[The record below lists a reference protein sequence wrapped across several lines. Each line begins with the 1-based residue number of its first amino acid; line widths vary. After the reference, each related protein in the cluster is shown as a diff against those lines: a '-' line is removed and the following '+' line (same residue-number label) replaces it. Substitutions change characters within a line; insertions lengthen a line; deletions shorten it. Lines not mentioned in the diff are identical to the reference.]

1 MRGLRRSPGF
11 TATVILT
18 LGLGIGANAAMFGV
32 IDRLMLR
39 PYAYLR
45 EPARVHRVYL
55 QSTHRDRTRIASG
68 GIEYTT
74 YLDLRKGSSS
84 FSRFAAFTSGPMA
97 VGSGDAVREFAVA
110 SVSGSFF
117 DFFDARPVLGRFFG
131 AAEDITPQGAPVAV
145 LSYAFWKTEFGGRD
159 VVGEILQVRNI
170 PCTIIGVAPEGF
182 DGVMAERPPAIYIPI
197 TTNAGYANA
206 QSDLTGY
213 FTRYNWGWIS
223 IMAQRNPGISVDEA
237 SADLSDAYLG
247 SWNASLALD
256 PEGTPPEIARP
267 RAIAGPLKIAAGP
280 DPSLEARTLKWV
292 TGVAVIVLLI
302 AAANVANLM
311 FARVLHR
318 RRETAVR
325 RALGVSRQ
333 RLLRQYLTESFL
345 LAGLGCVAGV
355 AIAQWGGALLRHL
368 FLQQGT
374 SLDVFT
380 DRRTIMVAA
389 GFALAA
395 GLMTGIGPAIFAARE
410 TLTDT
415 LKSGPRGGTRRTP
428 GRTTLLVLQAALSV
442 ILLVGAG
449 LFVRSLERA
458 KAMRLGFDV
467 EPVLLAQ
474 REFRGAR
481 LDDSARAR
489 LTRRLLA
496 AAQTIPGV
504 ERAAWVSSIPF
515 WSTSTTDL
523 FVSGIDS
530 VRRLGRFTHQ
540 TATTDYFQVMGTRVL
555 RGRPFTVDDRP
566 GGPRVMV
573 VSESMARVIW
583 PGRDALGQCV
593 RVEADSMPC
602 TTVVGIAEDA
612 VQNSMTEDQRLRYY
626 LPLEQHNPAGGHT
639 LLLRMGGNAGGQIEA
654 VRRALQPVMPGE
666 TYVNVRALSEVIDGQ
681 RRSWKV
687 GATMFVACGGLALV
701 VAAVGLYGV
710 IAYNV
715 AQRMHELGIRIAL
728 GAQDRDV
735 VRLVVGQGLRVAV
748 IGVLVGSVLALLAAR
763 WIQPLLFQQ
772 SARDPATYGVVAALL
787 LAVAL
792 LASTV
797 PALRATRA
805 DPNAALRS
813 E

>member
-1 MRGLRRSPGF
+1 MREWLARLRDWLRRDQLDRELAEELRFHQEQLKREAGAAGLDPDEAAWMARRKLGNVTRHREEARDRWSWPWLDDLQQDVRYALRGLGRSPGF

-325 RALGVSRQ
+325 LALGVSRQ

-345 LAGLGCVAGV
+345 FAGLGCVAGV

-395 GLMTGIGPAIFAARE
+395 GLMTGIGPAIFELSIGKALE
-410 TLTDT
+410 TLQVFFGNSFFFVAQFNDT
-415 LKSGPRGGTRRTP
+415 LR
-428 GRTTLLVLQAALSV
+428 
-442 ILLVGAG
+442 
-449 LFVRSLERA
+449 
-458 KAMRLGFDV
+458 
-467 EPVLLAQ
+467 
-474 REFRGAR
+474 
-481 LDDSARAR
+481 
-489 LTRRLLA
+489 
-496 AAQTIPGV
+496 
-504 ERAAWVSSIPF
+504 
-515 WSTSTTDL
+515 
-523 FVSGIDS
+523 
-530 VRRLGRFTHQ
+530 
-540 TATTDYFQVMGTRVL
+540 
-555 RGRPFTVDDRP
+555 
-566 GGPRVMV
+566 
-573 VSESMARVIW
+573 
-583 PGRDALGQCV
+583 
-593 RVEADSMPC
+593 
-602 TTVVGIAEDA
+602 
-612 VQNSMTEDQRLRYY
+612 N
-626 LPLEQHNPAGGHT
+626 
-639 LLLRMGGNAGGQIEA
+639 
-654 VRRALQPVMPGE
+654 
-666 TYVNVRALSEVIDGQ
+666 
-681 RRSWKV
+681 
-687 GATMFVACGGLALV
+687 
-701 VAAVGLYGV
+701 
-710 IAYNV
+710 
-715 AQRMHELGIRIAL
+715 
-728 GAQDRDV
+728 
-735 VRLVVGQGLRVAV
+735 
-748 IGVLVGSVLALLAAR
+748 
-763 WIQPLLFQQ
+763 
-772 SARDPATYGVVAALL
+772 
-787 LAVAL
+787 
-792 LASTV
+792 
-797 PALRATRA
+797 
-805 DPNAALRS
+805 
-813 E
+813 